1 MVAWQQVRQSYA
13 PGAVPTAVPRTLVC
27 IDMNQSGSGAA
38 DNLTGVWNGVFQ
50 QPHFGSVAFTATLIE
65 SANQISGSTHERCAL
80 FGCPRGTH
88 LALLSGRRQSRTVS
102 FVKTYDPPGFGYG
115 SVSYVGELNGDATEI
130 AGTWTIEGLS
140 GAFLMIRAR
149 RRTLARRR
157 KKHATV

>member
-1 MVAWQQVRQSYA
+1 
-13 PGAVPTAVPRTLVC
+13 
-27 IDMNQSGSGAA
+27 MNQSGSSAA

-115 SVSYVGELNGDATEI
+115 AVSYIGDLNGDATEI
-130 AGTWTIEGLS
+130 AGTWAIEGGLS

-149 RRTLARRR
+149 RGALARTR
-157 KKHATV
+157 KKRATV